1 MKLGARVLIPLFL
14 FILIVLLIATIIM
27 MIPEIRGGIIGAVNL
42 IASGDP
48 EVVDVT
54 WRSIYIS
61 GTATALAILWSIPLG
76 LVLGLMDFFGKKL
89 LRSIFNALIG
99 IPTVTLGL
107 VLYLLISST
116 GPLGVFHL
124 FVTPM
129 GIIIGE
135 AILIT
140 PIITSFTTTAIE
152 SVEPDIQDLA
162 KTLGATNIE
171 AAFAVLRES
180 TPGVSLAVVG
190 SFNRAIAEL
199 GVALMIG
206 QNIAGETRV
215 LTTAI
220 AMEFTRGQISS
231 SIALA
236 IILLVIVLSIS
247 LVTNLVQRRLR

>member
-1 MKLGARVLIPLFL
+1 MKLGKIIPLSL
-14 FILIVLLIATIIM
+14 FILIALFIASIIVL
-27 MIPEIRGGIIGAVNL
+27 IPEIRDGIVGAVRL

-48 EVVDVT
+48 EVFDVT

-61 GTATALAILWSIPLG
+61 GTATAMAILWSIPLG
-76 LVLGLMDFFGKKL
+76 LVLGLMDFFGKRL
-89 LRSIFNALIG
+89 MRSIFNALIG
-99 IPTVTLGL
+99 VPTVTLGL

-116 GPLGVFHL
+116 GPLGALDL

-140 PIITSFTTTAIE
+140 PIITSFTATAIE
-152 SVEPDIQDLA
+152 AVEPDIQNLA
-162 KTLGATNIE
+162 KTLGASKVE
-171 AAFAVLRES
+171 AAFSVLRES

-206 QNIAGETRV
+206 QNVAGETRV

-236 IILLVIVLSIS
+236 IILLAIVLSIS
-247 LVTNLVQRRLR
+247 LLTNFLQRRLR